1 MINFFKNKRK
11 RKFLNRLKYGQ
22 DKKPIYTMETLSN
35 ALLIGDDRKAQEI
48 LDELVKRV
56 ALTGKLG
63 K

>member
-1 MINFFKNKRK
+1 M
-11 RKFLNRLKYGQ
+11 NRLKYGQ